1 MNHSFAELQQNSMPY
16 EGGSALSDFLVHVR
30 DHLALAGSALFLAV
44 LLAVP
49 LGAALGRSPLL
60 RGLGVGAVGV
70 GRVVP
75 SLAVLALM
83 LPLLGVGFL
92 PALVALVLL
101 AMPPITSHTD
111 LALRGVPEALL
122 DAARGRG
129 MSPRPVRR
137 TVQWPL
143 ALPVVFTGIRT
154 AAVEVI
160 ASATLAAFIGGGGL
174 GEYIVNG
181 LAEADT
187 GQLLEGA
194 ASVAALALAAE
205 GLLGLAERRLGARL
219 GLAPAE

>member
-16 EGGSALSDFLVHVR
+16 EGGSAMSDFLVHVR

-101 AMPPITSHTD
+101 AMPPITINTD
-111 LALRGVPEALL
+111 LALRGVPEPLL
-122 DAARGRG
+122 DAARGLG
-129 MSPRPVRR
+129 MSPRQLRR